1 MIFLFTPCKMVCSF
15 ADMKHEKVKIAQ
27 RFFFNGVSIKGPN
40 LGRGHS
46 NFFQYS
52 PKCYCPVLENSVIIH
67 QRDSIRK
74 RKVLFFSLESFL
86 VEVYLI
92 YDIKVLGVQTND
104 LLFVCI
110 LNDCH
115 SKCSYSLS
123 R

>member
-1 MIFLFTPCKMVCSF
+1 MLLPSSRKFT
-15 ADMKHEKVKIAQ
+15 
-27 RFFFNGVSIKGPN
+27 
-40 LGRGHS
+40 
-46 NFFQYS
+46 
-52 PKCYCPVLENSVIIH
+52 VIIH

-115 SKCSYSLS
+115 SKYSYSLS